1 MLSVSCSSENLMWR
15 SSISCK
21 KVFKNMISFAD
32 QENGRNVEFYI
43 EIPKA
48 EILFQVHVRYYS
60 WEDLMKTQFKFVCSY
75 PLYQQWIPLPKVAVT
90 YQLISS
96 AYACVW
102 RLFIIRCHTLM
113 HVGSTSGGGW
123 ASVQS
128 TVSYA
133 LVRRN
138 SLRAP
143 RNFMHAQKLSAYA
156 DVRPV
161 RSEDA
166 MHTLCERSTR
176 PRHGRR
182 TLTERPQYA
191 DVGGH
196 KRCQFNDEPSACW

>member
-1 MLSVSCSSENLMWR
+1 MAREHRQNAIQCLSAEGVSTFGTQSSDRIMFWSKTFTKMTRMYNKSL
-15 SSISCK
+15 SK
-21 KVFKNMISFAD
+21 TK
-32 QENGRNVEFYI
+32 
-43 EIPKA
+43 
-48 EILFQVHVRYYS
+48 FQHC
-60 WEDLMKTQFKFVCSY
+60 QC
-75 PLYQQWIPLPKVAVT
+75 KVAVT
-90 YQLISS
+90 YQRMSS

-102 RLFIIRCHTLM
+102 RLFVIRCHTLM

-133 LVRRN
+133 LARRS
-138 SLRAP
+138 SLRTP

-161 RSEDA
+161 RREHA
-166 MHTLCERSTR
+166 MHTLCERSAR

-182 TLTERPQYA
+182 TLTERQQYA

-196 KRCQFNDEPSACW
+196 KMCRFHDESSACW